1 MNINATI
8 IGQTVAF
15 VIFVIFCM
23 KYIWPPLINIIE
35 TRQKEINDGLDFAK
49 QAKLEVAK
57 SKQIAADT
65 ILNAR
70 LEAENIIKLAHKH
83 EEKIINDA
91 KILAD
96 KEYKYIISQ
105 ADIKINNN
113 YNQVKQL
120 LYEQI
125 NSLILTSTK
134 KVISHYINDC
144 KINDVII
151 DEIINKIKL

>member
-35 TRQKEINDGLDFAK
+35 TRQKEINDGLEFAK

-65 ILNAR
+65 ILNAK
-70 LEAENIIKLAHKH
+70 LKAEDIIKLAHEH

-91 KILAD
+91 KIAAN

-105 ADIKINNN
+105 ANIKINSN
-113 YNQVKQL
+113 YNQAKQL
-120 LYEQI
+120 LYEQV
-125 NSLILTSTK
+125 NSLVLASTK
-134 KVISHYINDC
+134 KVISHYISNY
-144 KINDVII
+144 KIDDILIN
-151 DEIINKIKL
+151 EIINKIKL

>member
-49 QAKLEVAK
+49 QAKLEIIK

-65 ILNAR
+65 IANAR
-70 LEAENIIKLAHKH
+70 LEAENIIKLARKH

-91 KILAD
+91 KMLAN

-113 YNQVKQL
+113 YDQVKQL

-125 NSLILTSTK
+125 NSLILASTK
-134 KVISHYINDC
+134 KVISYYINEYKVDDIL
-144 KINDVII
+144 IN
-151 DEIINKIKL
+151 EIINKIKL